1 LAAAQ
6 RQPEPAAEGKTPQHP
21 SPKLQGWEALM
32 AMMAQPWLQ
41 AEVAE
46 LKAEA
51 SLSSFHSAPSCFP
64 TD

>member
-1 LAAAQ
+1 
-6 RQPEPAAEGKTPQHP
+6 
-21 SPKLQGWEALM
+21 M

-51 SLSSFHSAPSCFP
+51 SLSSFPSAPIRFSL
-64 TD
+64 D